1 MCEINNEEIFYLAIL
16 KLNAISRGEENKP
29 PETGESLPDEESADE
44 ESATNKALMKKVPT
58 SNHDLLAKSSTDME
72 KKCANLRINIIGK

>member
-29 PETGESLPDEESADE
+29 PETGVSLPDKESADE
-44 ESATNKALMKKVPT
+44 ESADKQSIDEKSADERPRFVSKVL
-58 SNHDLLAKSSTDME
+58 H
-72 KKCANLRINIIGK
+72 